1 MAVEIVDIH
10 KSFGE
15 NEVLRGISLSLA
27 PGEIVSL
34 VGENGAGKSTLTSI
48 ISGAHKQDSG
58 QILIDGTEHRFS
70 APQQAMAEGIQVIY
84 QEIKQN
90 LFPHLDVATN
100 LFARDHERSFGSLFV
115 RKNLMHATAAE
126 VLARVGLDVDTR
138 APVSSLSVG
147 EQQMVQI
154 AKTIHNKVRV
164 LILDEPTA
172 ALDQRESEQLFEQVN
187 KLKSEGVAI
196 IYISHRLPEV
206 FALSDHIVVLRDG
219 QVSLRGTP
227 DELTEKQVV
236 AAMVGEQVDDF
247 YPKEEHATSTERLVV
262 SGLCR
267 GDDFHDVSFT
277 VNAGE
282 VLGIGGVM
290 GSGKSEILRSLFGLE
305 QAQGQV
311 RIDGK
316 DARAKSP
323 KQAISRSIAYLTP
336 DRQAEG
342 LALGQSIAHNQSLAT
357 LEEIS
362 AGGIVSR
369 SRERARSLE
378 VSGKLNIKTTSV
390 NALVSSL
397 SGGNQQKVLLARWLL
412 SNPKVLLMDEPT
424 RGVDVGAKA
433 EIYRIIQNAAAEGMA
448 VVMVSSDLPELVE
461 MSDRVIVMRNGTP
474 VAELSGPQLTQ
485 HSVLEHALESTSS

>member
-1 MAVEIVDIH
+1 MSVDIVDIH

-15 NEVLRGISLSLA
+15 NEVLRGISLCLV
-27 PGEIVSL
+27 PGEIISL

-58 QILIDGTEHRFS
+58 RILIDGTEHRFS
-70 APQQAMAEGIQVIY
+70 APQQAMSEGIQVIY

-100 LFARDHERSFGSLFV
+100 LFARDHESSFGSFLV
-115 RKNLMHATAAE
+115 RKNRMHATAAE

-138 APVSSLSVG
+138 APVSSLSIG

-187 KLKSEGVAI
+187 KLKAEGVAI

-219 QVSLRGTP
+219 QVSLRGKP
-227 DELTEKQVV
+227 ADLTERQVV

-247 YPKEEHATSTERLVV
+247 YPKEAHGTATERLVV
-262 SGLCR
+262 TDLSRPGSFE
-267 GDDFHDVSFT
+267 GVDFT
-277 VNAGE
+277 VHAGE

-290 GSGKSEILRSLFGLE
+290 GSGKSEILRSLFGLDP
-305 QAQGQV
+305 ATGTV
-311 RIDGK
+311 TIDGA
-316 DARAKSP
+316 DARAKNP
-323 KQAISRSIAYLTP
+323 KAAIAASIAYLTP

-342 LALGQSIAHNQSLAT
+342 LALSQSIAHNQSLAT
-357 LEEIS
+357 LGEIS
-362 AGGIVSR
+362 RAGIVDR
-369 SRERARSLE
+369 AKERARSQE
-378 VSGKLNIKTTSV
+378 ISRRLNVKTASV
-390 NALVSSL
+390 NAPVSSL

-412 SNPKVLLMDEPT
+412 GNPKVLLMDEPT
-424 RGVDVGAKA
+424 RGVDVGAKS

-461 MSDRVIVMRNGTP
+461 MSDRVIVMRAGRP
-474 VAELSGPQLTQ
+474 VAELAGAGLTQ
-485 HSVLEHALESTSS
+485 QSVLEHALESTPS